1 MHDDSFLRQLI
12 IVIVFW
18 TIGWLIGM
26 ATTGRL

>member
-1 MHDDSFLRQLI
+1 MHDCSFLRQLI